1 MRYINRNQGFTLV
14 EVVMVIIILGI
25 LASIAMKSLDTVLQT
40 TRIEETKRELRMLA
54 IAIAGNAELYS
65 SGLRTDFGYVGDIGN
80 LPTSLDDLVT
90 NPGYS
95 TWNGPY
101 IKSDFTSF
109 SDDFKM
115 DAWGNNYIYTGSN
128 TILSTGGG
136 QDSLRFLLSP
146 GITDFTSNTVT
157 GTVTDALGNPPGDSN
172 VSVQIILSY
181 PNGFGSYKDSV
192 LQPNPSGYFSFVSTV
207 PIGNHTIR
215 VIYQSTNDTVVSFV
229 SVPPKSDVI
238 INLKLP
244 GSLWA
249 SSEQEFEQRIF
260 AGYINC
266 PADDRRIA
274 RAWRDRTA
282 C

>member
-1 MRYINRNQGFTLV
+1 MRCLNRNNGFTLV

-54 IAIAGNAELYS
+54 IAIACNSELYS
-65 SGLRTDFGYVGDIGN
+65 SGLRTDYGYVGDIGN

-109 SDDFKM
+109 SDDFKL
-115 DAWGNNYIYTGSN
+115 DAWGNNYIYTGGN
-128 TILSTGGG
+128 TILSTGNG

-146 GITDFTSNTVT
+146 GVTDFTSNTVT

-172 VSVQIILSY
+172 AFVQVILSY
-181 PNGFGSYKDSV
+181 PNGFGSYKDSA
-192 LQPNPSGYFSFVSTV
+192 L
-207 PIGNHTIR
+207 
-215 VIYQSTNDTVVSFV
+215 
-229 SVPPKSDVI
+229 
-238 INLKLP
+238 
-244 GSLWA
+244 
-249 SSEQEFEQRIF
+249 
-260 AGYINC
+260 
-266 PADDRRIA
+266 
-274 RAWRDRTA
+274 
-282 C
+282 